1 MCAVRWRACVCVW
14 VCDKVSDDVTNKDER
29 DERERE
35 REREKREGGGERSL
49 EALVR
54 SA

>member
-1 MCAVRWRACVCVW
+1 MRVCVCVW
-14 VCDKVSDDVTNKDER
+14 VCDKVSDDVMNKDERDER

-35 REREKREGGGERSL
+35 REGGGERSL
-49 EALVR
+49 EVLDFAIR